1 MKKLQ
6 NSLYITRQETYV
18 HKERETLVIKQGS
31 EKLAQYP
38 IHAIANLFCFGQV
51 SVSPPL
57 MGYCGEKGVGLSFY
71 TQYGRFLAR
80 VQGVQSGNVLLR
92 RQQYRQADDPSASL
106 ALAQPMIAAKIANSR
121 SILQREIRNK
131 GPNSDLSQVIDKLA
145 DCLRRTAIVTSLES
159 LRGIEGEAAANYFS
173 IFNQLLT
180 SPGFEFQ
187 GRIKRPATDPVN
199 ALLSFIYTL
208 VTQELV
214 SALQGVGLDPYVGF
228 MHTDRPGRVSLALD
242 MIEELRAW
250 WCDRLALTLINRKE
264 LKRKDFKQAAS
275 GAMQLTETARKRVI
289 EAYQEKKQDTLT
301 HPYLE
306 EKITIGL
313 IPHCQALL
321 LARHLRGDLAHYPP
335 FITR

>member
-1 MKKLQ
+1 MCQ
-6 NSLYITRQETYV
+6 PGR
-18 HKERETLVIKQGS
+18 
-31 EKLAQYP
+31 P
-38 IHAIANLFCFGQV
+38 
-51 SVSPPL
+51 SP
-57 MGYCGEKGVGLSFY
+57 S
-71 TQYGRFLAR
+71 
-80 VQGVQSGNVLLR
+80 
-92 RQQYRQADDPSASL
+92 
-106 ALAQPMIAAKIANSR
+106 
-121 SILQREIRNK
+121 
-131 GPNSDLSQVIDKLA
+131 
-145 DCLRRTAIVTSLES
+145 
-159 LRGIEGEAAANYFS
+159 
-173 IFNQLLT
+173 
-180 SPGFEFQ
+180 
-187 GRIKRPATDPVN
+187 
-199 ALLSFIYTL
+199 L